1 MLWAKN
7 AVQPSCPQHF
17 SQYKR
22 REDVVLA
29 LRRRARERH
38 SGARSTTRRT
48 KGIENE
54 RQTLENLHSVGFR
67 VGLKELKCVLVQS
80 GSVDDQFITVPMHFN
95 SSSIFEYTR
104 VFDDDATY
112 KMEVVH
118 CSSLPLS
125 LSLSQQL
132 TREEN
137 RSLMSEME
145 HLKQHALLK
154 QSKGK

>member
-1 MLWAKN
+1 M
-7 AVQPSCPQHF
+7 
-17 SQYKR
+17 
-22 REDVVLA
+22 
-29 LRRRARERH
+29 
-38 SGARSTTRRT
+38 
-48 KGIENE
+48 ENE

-95 SSSIFEYTR
+95 SSSISEYTR